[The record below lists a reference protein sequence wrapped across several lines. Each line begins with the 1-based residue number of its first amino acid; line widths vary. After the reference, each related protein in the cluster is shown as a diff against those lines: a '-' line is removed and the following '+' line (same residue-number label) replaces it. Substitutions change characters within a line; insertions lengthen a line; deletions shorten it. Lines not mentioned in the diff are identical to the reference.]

1 MTRQWFEAMAPD
13 VIAGLLEE
21 LIAESSEEERI
32 SILLNLL
39 QNCIGKAAHGAETGQ
54 DVMQRDG
61 VIGAVAILCFL
72 REHLR
77 SDSVNP
83 ANGVLRRF
91 YQAAHRQIIRAHRD
105 AAVTRF
111 QEIRTSIAKVIQ
123 KPYSSSFFYNC
134 MQETRMTKG
143 EMLNLMLSFEVR
155 HSICRLDQSMQ
166 LFADGEDSSA
176 NSAHH
181 KSKA

>member
-1 MTRQWFEAMAPD
+1 MTKQWFEAMAPD

-21 LIAESSEEERI
+21 LIAEASEEERI
-32 SILLNLL
+32 SILFNLL
-39 QNCIGKAAHGAETGQ
+39 QTCIGTATRGAETGQ
-54 DVMQRDG
+54 ELVQRDG

-77 SDSVNP
+77 PDSVSP

-105 AAVTRF
+105 SAVTRF
-111 QEIRTSIAKVIQ
+111 HDIRTSIAKVIH

-134 MQETRMTKG
+134 LQETRMTKA

-155 HSICRLDQSMQ
+155 HSICRIAPSLRM
-166 LFADGEDSSA
+166 FADDEESGAS
-176 NSAHH
+176 N
-181 KSKA
+181 